1 MSKKISITDLKQ
13 DSRNANKGNEAG
25 AKKLK
30 SSISKLG
37 IGRGILVDK
46 DNNII
51 AGNHVVQ
58 EAIAQGYEN
67 VIIVPTDGKTLVVT
81 QRTDV
86 AIDSKKGRE
95 LAISDNVTAKE
106 GIEFDFDTLDDIMT
120 EFDIDVEFMPEV
132 KILGQ
137 GMSNEELDRFFEESE
152 DNGKA
157 PKQKIILEYTD
168 DEYELVINAFSFLK
182 GSKEQIVFKL
192 LGL

>member
-1 MSKKISITDLKQ
+1 MNKKISITDLKQ

-25 AKKLK
+25 ANKLK

-58 EAIAQGYEN
+58 EAIAQGYDS
-67 VIIVPTDGKTLVVT
+67 VIVVPTDGKTLVVT

-86 AIDSKKGRE
+86 ELDSKKGRE
-95 LAISDNVTAKE
+95 LAIADNLTAKV
-106 GIEFDFDTLDDIMT
+106 GIDFEMDVIESLSLD
-120 EFDIDVEFMPEV
+120 FDIDVEFLPSIDFAMPDEDV
-132 KILGQ
+132 D
-137 GMSNEELDRFFEESE
+137 LDKFFEE
-152 DNGKA
+152 DNTIRDV
-157 PKQKIILEYTD
+157 KQKIVLEYTAED
-168 DEYELVINAFSFLK
+168 YEAVIEAFGSHS